1 MLGGGALSCCTGP
14 GVRKQKLQAT
24 AAVND
29 CATET
34 GWLWF
39 AVSINFPVEHF
50 YRKLKNKADFIL
62 ISSDGFQDME
72 PQTGSTQEKEY
83 IKAVYCHPAYLTYM
97 QSTS

>member
-1 MLGGGALSCCTGP
+1 MAKRTRYAWGWGTGP
-14 GVRKQKLQAT
+14 RVRKQKLRAT

-62 ISSDGFQDME
+62 ISSDGFQIFNTSNQVCLME
-72 PQTGSTQEKEY
+72 ESPKNRTKNNPELES
-83 IKAVYCHPAYLTYM
+83 
-97 QSTS
+97 

>member
-62 ISSDGFQDME
+62 ISSDGFQIFNTSNHVCLME
-72 PQTGSTQEKEY
+72 ESPKNRTKNNPEQE
-83 IKAVYCHPAYLTYM
+83 
-97 QSTS
+97 S